1 MATGLIGL
9 YPNLIPSSVDSNF
22 SLTIFNSSSSVYTLK
37 IMTLVAVLFVPVV
50 IAYQIW
56 IHRIF
61 RGKTTADEY

>member
-1 MATGLIGL
+1 
-9 YPNLIPSSVDSNF
+9 
-22 SLTIFNSSSSVYTLK
+22 
-37 IMTLVAVLFVPVV
+37 MTLVAVLFVPVV